1 MRRGLFPLHRK
12 RGELGVYP
20 ILLGIV
26 GELWVELGYSEGVSG
41 GVGRIRFLVVNL
53 ARRWG
58 TYDDDS
64 QELLLIEYH
73 KSRSLPWCPILS
85 A

>member
-1 MRRGLFPLHRK
+1 MRRGLFPLLRK

-20 ILLGIV
+20 MLLGIV
-26 GELWVELGYSEGVSG
+26 GEWMVGLRCNGGVSG
-41 GVGRIRFLVVNL
+41 GVGRIRFLVVSL

-64 QELLLIEYH
+64 QELLLIGYH
-73 KSRSLPWCPILS
+73 TSRSLLWYPILS

>member
-1 MRRGLFPLHRK
+1 MRRGSFPLLRK
-12 RGELGVYP
+12 TRGLGVYP
-20 ILLGIV
+20 MLLGIV
-26 GELWVELGYSEGVSG
+26 GELWVGLGYSEGVSG
-41 GVGRIRFLVVNL
+41 GVGRIRFLVVSL

-64 QELLLIEYH
+64 QELLLIGYH
-73 KSRSLPWCPILS
+73 NSRSLLWCSNLS

>member
-1 MRRGLFPLHRK
+1 MRGGLYPLLRK
-12 RGELGVYP
+12 RGEWGVYP
-20 ILLGIV
+20 MLLGIV

-41 GVGRIRFLVVNL
+41 GVGRIRFLVVSW
-53 ARRWG
+53 ATKWG

-64 QELLLIEYH
+64 QELLLIGYH
-73 KSRSLPWCPILS
+73 TCRSLLWYPILS